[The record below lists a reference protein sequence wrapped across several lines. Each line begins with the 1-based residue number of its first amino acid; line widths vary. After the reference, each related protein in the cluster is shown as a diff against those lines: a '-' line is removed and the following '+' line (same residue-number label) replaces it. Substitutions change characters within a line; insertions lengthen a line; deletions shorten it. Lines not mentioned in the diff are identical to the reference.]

1 MRESVMSK
9 PSVYVTRQIPA
20 ENIEALRAQFDVEV
34 NMEDRAL
41 SRDELKDKVRG
52 RSAVISLLTDTID
65 AEILDAAGPGC
76 RIVANY
82 AVGYNNFDLAAATQR
97 KIILT
102 NTPGV
107 LDDATATHTFT
118 LLLAVARR
126 IAEADK
132 YVRDGKWRGW
142 APMFFIGLDVD
153 RRVLGIAG
161 LGRIG
166 KNVARKAR
174 AFDMQILY
182 HDVQRDAAFEAE
194 TGAVFVDKATLL
206 RDADF
211 LTLHVPL
218 LPATRHY
225 IGAAELKQMKPTA
238 VLINASRGPV
248 VDEQALVQALRE
260 KWIFGAGLDVFED
273 EPALAAG
280 LTELDNVVIVPHIA
294 SATTGTRLAMG
305 EIAVGNVVKVLN
317 GLPPDTCVNPD
328 VLGT

>member
-1 MRESVMSK
+1 MTSK
-9 PSVYVTRQIPA
+9 ASVYITRLIPQ
-20 ENIEALRAQFDVEV
+20 ENIDALRTQFDVEV

-41 SRDELKDKVRG
+41 TPAELMEHVRG
-52 RSAVISLLTDTID
+52 RSAIVSLLTDSITSD
-65 AEILDAAGPGC
+65 VLDAAGPQC

-97 KIILT
+97 NVILT

-132 YVRDGKWRGW
+132 FVRGGKWTGW
-142 APMFFIGLDVD
+142 APMAFVGLDVD
-153 RRVLGIAG
+153 HRTLGIAG

-174 AFDMQILY
+174 GFDMRIIY
-182 HDVQRDAAFEAE
+182 NDVQRDVAFESE
-194 TGAVFVDKATLL
+194 TGATFVDKETLL
-206 RDADF
+206 READF

-218 LPATRHY
+218 LPETHHY
-225 IGAAELKQMKPTA
+225 IGAAELKKMKPTA

-248 VDEQALVQALRE
+248 VDEQALVEALRE
-260 KWIFGAGLDVFED
+260 RRIFGAGLDVFES
-273 EPALAAG
+273 EPALEPG
-280 LTELDNVVIVPHIA
+280 LIELDNVVVVPHVA
-294 SATTGTRLAMG
+294 SATPATRIAMG
-305 EIAVGNVVKVLN
+305 EIVVANISNVLN
-317 GLPPDTCVNPD
+317 GLPPQTCVNPD
-328 VLGT
+328 VLSR